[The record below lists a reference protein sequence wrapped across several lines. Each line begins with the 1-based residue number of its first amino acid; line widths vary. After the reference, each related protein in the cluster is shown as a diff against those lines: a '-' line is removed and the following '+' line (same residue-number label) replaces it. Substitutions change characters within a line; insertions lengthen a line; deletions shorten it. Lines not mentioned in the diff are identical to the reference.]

1 MNTHEKFIE
10 IYKKIK
16 NVSAIR
22 QPRLF
27 SLYHSALMA
36 NRVPGDIA
44 ECGVWGGGSAY
55 LLLEAT
61 DKRVHLY
68 DSFEG
73 LPEPQDCDY
82 PTNGSTFAAC
92 AGTFGIPSGKLAEQ
106 VGNYLSDYS
115 DRFTMY
121 KGWFK
126 DTLQTSPDL
135 QYAMVHLDVDFYQ
148 SYKECLEYFVP
159 RIVPGGILVC
169 DEYSFQHLPGAKKA
183 IDEYFGD
190 IESLDHWHTN
200 IQLTIRL

>member
-10 IYKKIK
+10 IYKKTKGIT
-16 NVSAIR
+16 AIN
-22 QPRLF
+22 QLRLY
-27 SLYHSALMA
+27 SLYHAALMA
-36 NRVPGDIA
+36 NRLPGDIA

-55 LLLEAT
+55 LLLEVT
-61 DKRVHLY
+61 DKYVHLY

-73 LPEPQDCDY
+73 LPEPEPCDY
-82 PTNGSTFAAC
+82 PTNGSTFGAC
-92 AGTFGIPSGKLAEQ
+92 AGKFGIPSGKLDEQ
-106 VGNYLSDYS
+106 VRNYLSDYS
-115 DRFTMY
+115 ERFTMY

-126 DTLQTSPDL
+126 DTLPTSPDL
-135 QYAMVHLDVDFYQ
+135 QYAMVHLDCDFYQ

-169 DEYSFQHLPGAKKA
+169 DEYSFKHLPGAKKA

-200 IQLTIRL
+200 IQLTVRL